1 MLNAITSIEL
11 PGIVHLKSG
20 KVREV
25 FDVGQHY
32 LLVATD
38 RISAF
43 DCIMPNGIPQKG
55 EILNRLSTWWFDK
68 LQAITPHHLIET
80 DASRFPAPL
89 LPYHHVLAGRS
100 ALVKKTSVIPI
111 ECVARGYLIG
121 SGWKEYQTDGKVCG
135 IPLRS
140 GYQLA
145 GQLDSPIF
153 TPASKADSGHDENIT
168 FDEVVRQVGGET
180 AEHLRRVTLA
190 LYSAARAHAATCGI
204 ILADT
209 KFEFGVDEH
218 GAIILIDEALTPDSS
233 RYWPADQYR
242 PGISPPSFDKQF
254 VRDYLESL
262 DWNKQ
267 PPAPRLPDDVVA
279 RTRDNYREAYARITG
294 ERLPG

>member
-11 PGIVHLKSG
+11 PGIAHLKSG

-294 ERLPG
+294 ERLSG

>member
-11 PGIVHLKSG
+11 PGIAHLKSG

-140 GYQLA
+140 GYQLS

-294 ERLPG
+294 ERLSG

>member
-11 PGIVHLKSG
+11 PGIAHLKSG